1 MMIQSK
7 TLKAR
12 RGTVIPGLLAAVALT
27 LTLSFSPS
35 PALAKTV
42 LITGSSTGHGLA
54 FVKDYAERGW
64 DVIATCRS
72 PDKAERLQ
80 AVAAEWDNVVI
91 EELDI
96 VDYAEVDA
104 LAKKYEGTPIDVLNL
119 NGAINTFR
127 FGPNKFGEMDYEWFE
142 QILKVNVIGQLYVAE
157 AFLEHIAASEE
168 KKIIAMSSNG
178 GSIANLSGSRGGGAA
193 PSYRASKAALNMLMR
208 VYGEAVK
215 ERGVIVAVFAP
226 GTIDTEDYM
235 NAEDPS
241 TIPDQYKRM
250 IQFGALD
257 PRHAIGDMIDLI
269 DNLTIDDI
277 DGYHQWDGENLPW

>member
-12 RGTVIPGLLAAVALT
+12 RGTVLPGLLAAVALT
-27 LTLSFSPS
+27 LTLGFSPS

-54 FVKDYAERGW
+54 FVKDYADRGW

-80 AVAAEWDNVVI
+80 AFAAERDNVVI

-104 LAKKYEGTPIDVLNL
+104 LAAKYEGTAIDVLNL

-127 FGPNKFGEMDYEWFE
+127 FGPNKFGEIDYEWFE
-142 QILKVNVIGQLYVAE
+142 QIMKVNVIGQLYVAE

-178 GSIANLSGSRGGGAA
+178 GSIANLAGSRGGGAA

-241 TIPDQYKRM
+241 TVPDQYKRM
-250 IQFGALD
+250 IAVGALD
-257 PRHAIGDMIDLI
+257 PRHAIGNMIDMINDL
-269 DNLTIDDI
+269 TVDDI
-277 DGYHQWDGENLPW
+277 DGYHHWNGENLPW

>member
-54 FVKDYAERGW
+54 FVKDYAARGW

-96 VDYAEVDA
+96 VDYAEVDG